1 VNSMLNFGPGTT
13 SNVALAIIRA
23 IETENENLAALV
35 NVTES
40 VGERVVRVAGSE
52 GGIQCSGV

>member
-1 VNSMLNFGPGTT
+1 MLNFGPGTT